1 MKGIT
6 FVGNALAR
14 GIAFFMAGLLFFDN
28 IRRSEK
34 QFVVVY
40 SLSRDRVPGGT
51 LCKACGKR

>member
-14 GIAFFMAGLLFFDN
+14 GIAFFVAGLLFFDN
-28 IRRSEK
+28 IRRGEK

-40 SLSRDRVPGGT
+40 SLSRGRVPGGRS
-51 LCKACGKR
+51 CRACEKK